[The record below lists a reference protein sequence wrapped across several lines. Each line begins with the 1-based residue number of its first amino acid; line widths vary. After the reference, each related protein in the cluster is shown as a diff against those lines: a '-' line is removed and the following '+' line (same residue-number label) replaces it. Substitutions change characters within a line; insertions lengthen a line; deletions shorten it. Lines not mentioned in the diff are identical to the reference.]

1 MKRKCHS
8 WEEAMNLREV
18 KSLKKLSHQNVVKL
32 KEVIRENETLFFVFE
47 HMKENLYQLVKERYE
62 RGEKSLP
69 EPALKEIVIQILQGL
84 AYMHKHGFF
93 HRDLKPENVLCNGTE
108 MVKLGDFGLA
118 REIRSRPPFTDY
130 VSTRWY
136 RAPEVLLHSTNYNS
150 AIDMWAVGCMIPEL
164 YTFRPLFP
172 GSSEIDQLFK
182 VCALLGTPTES
193 QWPDGYQLATKMH
206 FKFPQFNNSSLN
218 QLLVQASPEA
228 VKLVNLLLQ
237 WNPARRPSAQQALKS
252 GLIDVDDNIGQVFGT
267 KSFKPPAYTAATFGY
282 PFEIDIRR
290 QTVCETRNFTSSN
303 DLNLIVAKNYRLEI
317 YLVTPEGLRPLKEVG
332 IYGKIAVMKLYKSG
346 NDKKDSLFILTARY
360 NAMILECSGEGEN
373 MEIITRTQGNVAD
386 KIGKP
391 SETGIIAIID
401 PDCRVIGLRLY
412 DGLLKIIPLEKD
424 SSEIKAYN
432 IRIEEL
438 CIQDIA
444 FLYGCAN
451 PTVVIIH
458 QDAHGRHVKT
468 REISLRDK
476 EFAKTSWK
484 QDNVETEAS
493 MLLPVPEPYGGAL
506 IIGQESITY
515 HNGQNYVTIAPPIIK
530 QSTITCYGKV
540 DPNGSRYL
548 LGDLAGHLFM
558 LVLEKEEKMDGT
570 VTVRDIKIEL
580 LGEVSIPECLT
591 YLDNG
596 VVFIGSRFGDSQL
609 VKLNVTPD
617 ENNSYVT
624 VMETFTNLAPI
635 VDMTIVD
642 LDRQGQGQLVTCS
655 GAYKEGSLRIIR
667 NGIGIH
673 EQASIDLP
681 GIKGIWA
688 LKMGFS
694 GNQSVDDSVV
704 LSFVGQTR
712 VLMLNGEE
720 MEETEIPGLIAD
732 QQTFFCGN
740 VGKDS
745 VLQITTGSVRLIS
758 VNTKQKLS
766 DWTPPDGK
774 MLNVVACNHGQVLC
788 AAGRDL
794 YYLEMEDDTQVILK
808 SHVTLDYEVACL
820 DLTPISVT
828 SQQNT
833 SIAKA
838 EVCAVGLWTDIS
850 ARLLKLP
857 TLEEFHKEPLGG
869 EIIPR
874 SILMALFEGTPY
886 LLVALGDGSLF
897 YFSMNPVTKLL
908 GDRKKSASTQAQ
920 SVSSSSSLGSAIKA
934 PVSTRDSCGSGGG
947 AEIGQE
953 IEVYN
958 LLIVDQHSFAV
969 LHAHQ
974 FMQNEYALSIVS
986 TRLGDDVNPYYVVG
1000 TALVV
1005 PEESEPKQGRIV
1017 LFQWSDG
1024 KLTTVAEKE
1033 VKGAC
1038 YSLVDFNA
1046 KILAAINN
1054 VVRLYEWTAEKE
1066 LRLEC
1071 SNFNHIIALYLKRK
1085 GDFILVGDLMRSIT
1099 LLQYKTMEGSFEEMA
1114 RDSNPNWMSAVEIL
1128 DDDTFLGAE
1137 NSFNLFVCQKD
1148 SAATTEEERQQL
1160 TEVGRFHLGDM
1171 VNVFRHG
1178 SLVMDHAAETL
1189 STPTQ
1194 GCVLFG
1200 TVHGAIGVVT
1210 QLPTE
1215 FYHFLSEVQTRMAR
1229 VIKPVGKIEHS
1240 FWRSFATERKVE
1252 PCEGF
1257 IDGDLIESFLDL
1269 SSDKMKEVANG
1280 LQMDDGSGM
1289 KREATV
1295 EDIIKLIEDLTRIH

>member
-1 MKRKCHS
+1 MAH
-8 WEEAMNLREV
+8 N
-18 KSLKKLSHQNVVKL
+18 
-32 KEVIRENETLFFVFE
+32 
-47 HMKENLYQLVKERYE
+47 Y
-62 RGEKSLP
+62 
-69 EPALKEIVIQILQGL
+69 IVT
-84 AYMHKHGFF
+84 AHKQ
-93 HRDLKPENVLCNGTE
+93 T
-108 MVKLGDFGLA
+108 
-118 REIRSRPPFTDY
+118 
-130 VSTRWY
+130 
-136 RAPEVLLHSTNYNS
+136 
-150 AIDMWAVGCMIPEL
+150 AV
-164 YTFRPLFP
+164 
-172 GSSEIDQLFK
+172 
-182 VCALLGTPTES
+182 
-193 QWPDGYQLATKMH
+193 
-206 FKFPQFNNSSLN
+206 
-218 QLLVQASPEA
+218 
-228 VKLVNLLLQ
+228 
-237 WNPARRPSAQQALKS
+237 
-252 GLIDVDDNIGQVFGT
+252 
-267 KSFKPPAYTAATFGY
+267 TACVTG
-282 PFEIDIRR
+282 
-290 QTVCETRNFTSSN
+290 NFTSAN
-303 DLNLIVAKNYRLEI
+303 DLNLIVAKNTRLEI

-332 IYGKIAVMKLYKSG
+332 IYGRIAVMKLYRAS
-346 NDKKDSLFILTARY
+346 NDQKDLLFILTSRY
-360 NAMILECSGEGEN
+360 NAMILECAGEGEQL
-373 MEIITRTQGNVAD
+373 EIITRTQGNVAD

-412 DGLLKIIPLEKD
+412 DGLFKIIQLEKE

-458 QDAHGRHVKT
+458 QDAHGRHVKA
-468 REISLRDK
+468 REISLRDR

-493 MLLPVPEPYGGAL
+493 MLIPVPEPYGGAL

-515 HNGQNYVTIAPPIIK
+515 HNGSNYVTIAPPIIK
-530 QSTITCYGKV
+530 QSTINCFGKV

-558 LVLEKEEKMDGT
+558 LVLDKEEKMDGT
-570 VTVRDIKIEL
+570 ATVRDLKIEL
-580 LGEVSIPECLT
+580 LGEVSIPECIT

-596 VVFIGSRFGDSQL
+596 VVFVGSRLGDSQL
-609 VKLNVTPD
+609 VKLNVHAD

-655 GAYKEGSLRIIR
+655 GAFKEGSLRIIR

-688 LKMGFS
+688 LKMHMGGD
-694 GNQSVDDSVV
+694 GNSSLDDTVI
-704 LSFVGQTR
+704 LSFVVQTR
-712 VLMLNGEE
+712 VLMLSGEE

-740 VGKDS
+740 VGADAI
-745 VLQITTGSVRLIS
+745 LQVTTGSVRLVSIA
-758 VNTKQKLS
+758 TKQKLS
-766 DWTPPDGK
+766 EWIPPDGN
-774 MLNVVACNHGQVLC
+774 MLNVVACNQGQVLC
-788 AAGRDL
+788 AAGREL
-794 YYLEMEDDTQVILK
+794 YYLEMVDNVT
-808 SHVTLDYEVACL
+808 VTLITHATLEYEVACL
-820 DLTPISVT
+820 DLTPISAT
-828 SQQNT
+828 IQQDPNM
-833 SIAKA
+833 KA
-838 EVCAVGLWTDIS
+838 DLCAVGLWTDIS

-857 TLEEFHKEPLGG
+857 SLEEFHKEPLGG

-874 SILMALFEGTPY
+874 SILMAVFEGTPY

-897 YFSMNPVTKLL
+897 YFSMNPITKLL
-908 GDRKKSASTQAQ
+908 GDRKKVTLGTQPTVLRPFRSQSTVNVFACSDRPTVIYSSNHKLVFSNVNLKEVAHMCPLNSEAYSDSLVLATDTAVTIGTIDEIQKLHIRTVPLGESPRRIAYQESTQTFGVLTSRVDIVESYGLTPARQSASTQAQ
-920 SVSSSSSLGSAIKA
+920 SVSSSSSLGSVIKA
-934 PVSTRDSCGSGGG
+934 PVGARDSAGSGGG

-986 TRLGDDVNPYYVVG
+986 TRLGDDANPYYVVG

-1017 LFQWSDG
+1017 LFQWADG

-1054 VVRLYEWTAEKE
+1054 VVRLYEWTAEKD

-1071 SNFNHIIALYLKRK
+1071 SNFNNIIALYLKRK

-1178 SLVMDHAAETL
+1178 SLVMDHSAETL
-1189 STPTQ
+1189 TAPTQ

-1210 QLPTE
+1210 QLPNE
-1215 FYHFLSEVQTRMAR
+1215 LYHLLGEIQSRMAR
-1229 VIKPVGKIEHS
+1229 VIKPVGKVEHS

-1257 IDGDLIESFLDL
+1257 VDGDLIESFLDL
-1269 SSDKMKEVANG
+1269 SADKMKEVATG
-1280 LQMDDGSGM
+1280 LQIDDGSGM